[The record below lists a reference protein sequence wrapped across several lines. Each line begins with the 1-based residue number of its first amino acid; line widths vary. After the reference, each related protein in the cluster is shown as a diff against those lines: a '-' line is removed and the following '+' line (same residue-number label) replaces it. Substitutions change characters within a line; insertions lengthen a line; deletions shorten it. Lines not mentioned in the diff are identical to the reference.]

1 MPKNLNNGDLREK
14 FLMESCGLNRREVSL
29 IISIFDSLPFYA
41 MFVDEDHGIIFANK
55 KIENDLKI
63 DLKESLGKYCPEVI
77 HGLKEPFPGC
87 PLEESVKK
95 GYVPSE
101 TEFFD
106 EKFNRWMFSAV
117 YPTEMRTK
125 DGKRVFIHFAYD
137 ITEKKKLEEIE
148 KRKFAKKFEERY
160 KTLFESAPDIIWL
173 HDLDGRIIEANA
185 KASEKLGY
193 SVNELLSM
201 KIHDIVADHIK
212 PLVDSNIKKV
222 LKTGRAIFESV
233 HKTKDGRT
241 YPVEVNARVIK
252 INGKTFILS
261 FVRDITE
268 RKRIESELREKT
280 EYLLGLFRNIEEGV
294 LVVDES
300 HRILDINPSACDIFE
315 VEKDKVLKDR
325 SYSDFISKI
334 LPIREA
340 FETNCT
346 IEVVLKHKKK
356 FYDATLIP
364 IKKEKISKVIVILRD
379 ITDEVF
385 KRREEKLIE
394 EVNNMINL
402 KESQEKIF
410 KKIVEGLTNLFGYK
424 LSAITVYDRERNVLI
439 VKSYS
444 YDSAL
449 VKKVEELL
457 KIKILN
463 YEIPIFE
470 NSIIREVIEKKKA
483 VLTSDIPKLIKDHSK
498 ERYVRAM
505 APILAKI
512 SGIKYGIG
520 APLLAGDKVVGTIG
534 VGSESELKQED
545 VERLERFGRLAG
557 LAVERA
563 VLYGDLEKAYSELR
577 LAYEELR
584 SLDELKT
591 CIISNVS
598 HELRTPLTIA
608 KGAIEAAI
616 DECKNDEE
624 LLRIAKGALIRLDS
638 IIGNLIQIA
647 KIVKGDIKLNLEPV
661 NIKDAIS
668 SVIKDFENKIFEK
681 NLKVDLDI
689 QRGIP
694 LVRADRTQISYVLRN
709 IIDNAIKFNKNGGKI
724 IIRVREINSYI
735 EVCISDTGIGI
746 PKDKLGRIFEPFYQV
761 DPSIR
766 RRYGGT
772 GIGLAVAKRIIE
784 AHGGKITVE
793 SEIGKGTTVKFT
805 LPILR
810 IK

>member
-1 MPKNLNNGDLREK
+1 MFENLKNEDLRERY
-14 FLMESCGLNRREVSL
+14 LMETCGLNEKEVSL
-29 IISIFDSLPFYA
+29 IINIFDSLPFYA
-41 MFVDEDHGIIFANK
+41 MFVDEKHEIIFANK
-55 KIENDLKI
+55 KIEKDMNI
-63 DLKESLGKYCPEVI
+63 DLENSLGKYCPEVI

-87 PLEESVKK
+87 PLEESVKR
-95 GYVPSE
+95 GYIAIE
-101 TEFFD
+101 TEFYD
-106 EKFNRWMFSAV
+106 EKLNRWMFSAV
-117 YPTEMRTK
+117 YPTKLKTK
-125 DGKRVFIHFAYD
+125 SGRKVFLHFAYD
-137 ITEKKKLEEIE
+137 ITERKKLEEME
-148 KRKFAKKFEERY
+148 KRKFAKMFEERY
-160 KTLFESAPDIIWL
+160 KMLFESAPDIIWL
-173 HDLDGRIIEANA
+173 HDLEGKIVETNKR
-185 KASEKLGY
+185 ASEKLGY
-193 SVNELLSM
+193 SIEELLSM
-201 KIHDIVADHIK
+201 KIQDIVADHIK
-212 PLVDSNIKKV
+212 PLVKKRIEKI
-222 LKTGRAIFESV
+222 LKDGWAVFESM
-233 HKTKDGRT
+233 HKTKQGKT
-241 YPVEVNARVIK
+241 YPVEVNAKLIRMD
-252 INGKTFILS
+252 GKTFILS

-268 RKRIESELREKT
+268 RKKIESELREKT

-300 HRILDINPSACDIFE
+300 YKILDANPSACDIFGI
-315 VEKDKVLKDR
+315 DKDR
-325 SYSDFISKI
+325 ISKDPSYGAFIAEI
-334 LPIREA
+334 LPLKET
-340 FETNCT
+340 FETKCT
-346 IEVVLKHKKK
+346 IDVILKYKKK
-356 FYDATLIP
+356 FFEATIIP
-364 IKKEKISKVIVILRD
+364 IKKEKISKVVIILKD

-385 KRREEKLIE
+385 KKREEKLIE

-402 KESQEKIF
+402 KEPQEKIF

-424 LSAITVYDRERNVLI
+424 LSAITVYDRKRNVLI

-449 VKKVEELL
+449 VKKVEDLL
-457 KIKILN
+457 KVKILN

-470 NSIIREVIEKKKA
+470 DSIIRDVVEKKKA
-483 VLTSDIPKLIKDHSK
+483 VLTSDITKLIRDHSR
-498 ERYVRAM
+498 ERYIRAM
-505 APILAKI
+505 APVLAKI

-563 VLYGDLEKAYSELR
+563 VLYGDLEKAYGELK

-591 CIISNVS
+591 CIIANVS

-608 KGAIEAAI
+608 KGAIEAAM
-616 DECKNDEE
+616 DECKNDKE
-624 LLRIAKGALIRLDS
+624 LLRIAKGALIRLDT

-647 KIVKGDIKLNLEPV
+647 KIVKGDIKLNLEPI
-661 NIKDAIS
+661 NIRDVIS
-668 SVIKDFENKIFEK
+668 TVLKDFESKIYEK
-681 NLKVDLDI
+681 NLKVSLNV

-694 LVRADRTQISYVLRN
+694 LIKADRTHVVYVLRN
-709 IIDNAIKFNKNGGKI
+709 IIDNAIKFNRDHGEVK
-724 IIRVREINSYI
+724 IRVKEVNGYI
-735 EVCISDTGIGI
+735 EISVSDTGIGI
-746 PKDKLGRIFEPFYQV
+746 PKEKLGRIFEPFYQV

-784 AHGGKITVE
+784 AHGGKIIIE
-793 SEIGKGTTVKFT
+793 SEVGRGTTVRFT